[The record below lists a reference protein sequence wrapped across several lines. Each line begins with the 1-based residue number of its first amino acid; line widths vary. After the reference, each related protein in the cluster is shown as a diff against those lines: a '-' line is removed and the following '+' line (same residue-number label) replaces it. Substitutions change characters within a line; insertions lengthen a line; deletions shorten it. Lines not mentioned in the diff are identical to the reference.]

1 MSDLVTKMSNL
12 PPERVLAICGAIQ
25 LIDRDIKDAEAALE
39 HDSIIAFGYGQRT
52 HIERQ
57 NAEERVVRHRGYLL
71 VVGINRADK
80 FAELQMVWS
89 ELNRPDRCG
98 MEHEWVK
105 DEAATERAAGTRA
118 ADAPVEYVEVCG
130 RCGKRRRSTGKVIG
144 TVNKLDGS
152 KRAIY
157 KWTEE
162 GA

>member
-1 MSDLVTKMSNL
+1 MSDL
-12 PPERVLAICGAIQ
+12 PPERVLAICGVIQ

-39 HDSIIAFGYGQRT
+39 HDSIIAFGYGQ
-52 HIERQ
+52 Q
-57 NAEERVVRHRGYLL
+57 NEATRRGAEERVVRHRGRLFVL
-71 VVGINRADK
+71 GIARADK

-89 ELNRPDRCG
+89 ELMKPAPCSRR
-98 MEHEWVK
+98 HEFVK
-105 DEAATERAAGTRA
+105 DGAATERTERTAGTREK
-118 ADAPVEYVEVCG
+118 DAPPEYVEVCG

-144 TVNKLDGS
+144 TVNRMDGS